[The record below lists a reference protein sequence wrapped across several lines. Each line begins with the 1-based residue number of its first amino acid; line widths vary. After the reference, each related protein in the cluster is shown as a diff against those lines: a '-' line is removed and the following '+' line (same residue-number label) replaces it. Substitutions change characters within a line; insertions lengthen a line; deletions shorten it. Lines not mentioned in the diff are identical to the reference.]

1 MESLTSAGKDFI
13 IRYKKLHIFITESV
27 VYWLNFH
34 DTKCCILLKMTALCD
49 AITEIFDEGNI
60 LII

>member
-27 VYWLNFH
+27 VYWLKFH
-34 DTKCCILLKMTALCD
+34 DTKRCILLQMTALCD
-49 AITEIFDEGNI
+49 ACLLYHN
-60 LII
+60 